1 MAAKDN
7 KTESAKKN
15 ARTAAAAKSAAKE
28 STKKAAAVK
37 KDDKADKKETSAKA
51 VNSEKPAVKKAAAVK
66 ATEKKAPEKKA
77 EKKAPEKKAADK
89 KASDKKTAEK
99 KAEEGIAEAG
109 AGTGKPA
116 ADKKT
121 ADKKDAAKKTA
132 AVKSGEKA
140 EGSGKKAAAAKQTSK
155 KSDKKAKS
163 GDDEF
168 FPEADGEPEDHDEE
182 MNDAEGAA
190 QREIMFE
197 EKLKSLI
204 NGAKKAG
211 FMEYQEVIDTFT
223 ELNLDEE
230 QFDRI
235 WDALDKNR
243 IVLRMEQMDDDDIP
257 DEELAM
263 EENAGL
269 DLDMESL
276 EAGVTD
282 GANIEDPVRMY
293 LKEIGRVPLLSAEEE
308 IELAK
313 RMELGM
319 EAADKNKDLKQKL
332 ERLKAADKDPKKS
345 KASKNNSENAHKI
358 EELEKKIAENDEK
371 IDSGK
376 AAGQELSQANL
387 RLVVSIAKRYVG
399 RGMLFLDLIQEG
411 NLGLIKAVEKFDYRK
426 GYKFSTY
433 ATWWIRQAITR
444 AIADQA
450 RTIRIPVHMVE
461 TINKIIRINRQLLQE
476 LGREPSPSEIA
487 ERMDMP
493 EDRVREIL
501 KISQEPV
508 SLETPIGE
516 EEDSHL
522 GDFIQDD
529 NVPVPADAAAFTLL
543 REQLNEILDTLTER
557 ERKVLTLRFGLIDGR
572 ARTLEEVGK
581 EFSVTRERIRQIEA
595 KALRKLRHPSRSKR
609 IKDFLD

>member
-1 MAAKDN
+1 MAAKKTTEKKVE
-7 KTESAKKN
+7 KTEMKEEKKT
-15 ARTAAAAKSAAKE
+15 TA
-28 STKKAAAVK
+28 KKAAEK
-37 KDDKADKKETSAKA
+37 KSDTKEK
-51 VNSEKPAVKKAAAVK
+51 AVKKAK
-66 ATEKKAPEKKA
+66 AEEPEAEEKKTAKDTEKKAAKKPAEAKKHADEKDEQA
-77 EKKAPEKKAADK
+77 Q
-89 KASDKKTAEK
+89 
-99 KAEEGIAEAG
+99 AEENEALIQ
-109 AGTGKPA
+109 AQIDERLKNLLN
-116 ADKKT
+116 K
-121 ADKKDAAKKTA
+121 
-132 AVKSGEKA
+132 
-140 EGSGKKAAAAKQTSK
+140 SK
-155 KSDKKAKS
+155 K
-163 GDDEF
+163 
-168 FPEADGEPEDHDEE
+168 
-182 MNDAEGAA
+182 
-190 QREIMFE
+190 
-197 EKLKSLI
+197 
-204 NGAKKAG
+204 NGYV
-211 FMEYQEVIDTFT
+211 EYKQVIDAFS
-223 ELNLDEE
+223 EFNLDAQ

-243 IVLRMEQMDDDDIP
+243 IVLRVEEMDEDDIP
-257 DEELAM
+257 EDELAL
-263 EENAGL
+263 EEEEEIA
-269 DLDMESL
+269 LDMESL
-276 EAGVTD
+276 EEGVID
-282 GANIEDPVRMY
+282 SNVNMEDPVRMY

-313 RMELGM
+313 KMETGF
-319 EAADKNKDLKQKL
+319 EAAQRNEEFGEKRAVLQKQLDDGASGK
-332 ERLKAADKDPKKS
+332 KAQDAKK
-345 KASKNNSENAHKI
+345 KI
-358 EELEKKIAENDEK
+358 EELDKKIAENQRK
-371 IDSGK
+371 IDIGK
-376 AAGQELSQANL
+376 RAGQDLSQANL

-522 GDFIQDD
+522 GDFIPDD
-529 NVPVPADAAAFTLL
+529 NMPVPADAAAFTML
-543 REQLNEILDTLTER
+543 REQLDEILDTLTDR

-581 EFSVTRERIRQIEA
+581 EFNVTRERIRQIEA
-595 KALRKLRHPSRSKR
+595 KALRKLRHPTRSKR
-609 IKDFLD
+609 IKDYLE